1 MNTQEIFTWF
11 DLSVAKQ
18 SKLIY
23 AMPWFSIMADLSD
36 KYYSFRVS
44 EKDIS

>member
-11 DLSVAKQ
+11 DLSIAKQ

-23 AMPWFSIMADLSD
+23 AMPFSIMADLSD